1 MPLALT
7 VMRVQAALDDGVD
20 PADLP
25 ALVEE
30 QRRRCHTLFCVP
42 TLEFLQKGGRI
53 GRAQAL
59 AGGLLGVR
67 PILAIEDGEV
77 VPAGRVRGADRV
89 LPALVDEIVRRAADE
104 DEIDVAIAHADDPAQ
119 AAELEAL
126 LRAAR
131 PGIRSVRVL
140 TLGAVIGAHAGP
152 GTIGLGYVGV

>member
-1 MPLALT
+1 M
-7 VMRVQAALDDGVD
+7 
-20 PADLP
+20 
-25 ALVEE
+25 
-30 QRRRCHTLFCVP
+30 LF
-42 TLEFLQKGGRI
+42 RS
-53 GRAQAL
+53 
-59 AGGLLGVR
+59 
-67 PILAIEDGEV
+67 
-77 VPAGRVRGADRV
+77 GADRV
-89 LPALVDEIVRRAADE
+89 LPALVEEIVRRAAGE